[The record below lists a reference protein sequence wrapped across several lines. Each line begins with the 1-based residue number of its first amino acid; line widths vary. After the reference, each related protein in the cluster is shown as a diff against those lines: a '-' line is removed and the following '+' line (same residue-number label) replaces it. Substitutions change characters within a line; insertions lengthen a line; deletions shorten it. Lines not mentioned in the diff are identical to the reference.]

1 LIARPWSSGRHA
13 TQFTTEVTLRVY
25 FNA

>member
-13 TQFTTEVTLRVY
+13 TQFTTEV
-25 FNA
+25 